1 VAPAVVP
8 ADGIDPTTARWRA
21 SIATLFPP
29 AESPVTIA
37 SPPSAARSLR
47 RRILERGRPQA
58 VPERAVLVLHDVTK
72 QYPNGKIALRD
83 VDLVIPE
90 GDFVF
95 LVGPSGAGKS
105 TLIKLL
111 IRDEIATRGDVVLDG
126 QDLARLPRRQVPRM
140 RRKIGIIFQDFKLLP
155 TKTVWENVAFALEV
169 TGHPRRQIRPAV
181 DRVLAIVGLTAQA
194 KQIPAQL
201 SGGEQ
206 QRTAIARALV
216 HDPRLIIADE
226 PTGNLDPLISWEIL
240 QLLLRIN
247 ELGVTVLMAT
257 HNAEV
262 VTALRKRVV
271 AVEEGRIIRDEVGGY
286 HRED

>member
-1 VAPAVVP
+1 VEPN
-8 ADGIDPTTARWRA
+8 
-21 SIATLFPP
+21 
-29 AESPVTIA
+29 VTIA
-37 SPPSAARSLR
+37 SAPPEARSLR
-47 RRILERGRPQA
+47 QRLSGRRGLRPDHD
-58 VPERAVLVLHDVTK
+58 RAVLVMHDVTME
-72 QYPNGKIALRD
+72 YPNGKLALRD

-105 TLIKLL
+105 TLMKLL
-111 IRDEIATRGDVVLDG
+111 IRDEVATRGQVILDG
-126 QDLARLPRRQVPRM
+126 QDLARLSRRNVPKV
-140 RRKIGIIFQDFKLLP
+140 RRKIGTIFQDFKLLP
-155 TKTVWENVAFALEV
+155 RKNVWENVAFALEV
-169 TGHPRRQIRPAV
+169 TGTPGRRVRPAV
-181 DRVLAIVGLTAQA
+181 DRVLALVGLTGQA
-194 KQIPAQL
+194 KQVPSQL

-216 HDPRLIIADE
+216 HDPRIIIADE

-262 VTALRKRVV
+262 VTALRRRVV
-271 AVEEGRIIRDEVGGY
+271 ALEEGRIIRDEVGGAY